1 MHDAAVATG
10 TVSAAAE
17 PEGAAQ
23 ARGAMSHTDELLTR
37 ADQYAATFGFGD
49 LPMRPRLP
57 VVVLTCMDARINL
70 YALLGLREGDLNILR
85 NAGGAATDD
94 VIRSL
99 VVSQRRLA
107 TREIVVIHHR
117 DCGLRSM
124 DEGAFVAD
132 LAREAG
138 QAPPWPLESF
148 GDPATDVRRSVER
161 LEASPFLAYRDA
173 IRGFLYDES
182 SGRLEEVPRLPEEAG
197 RSA

>member
-1 MHDAAVATG
+1 
-10 TVSAAAE
+10 
-17 PEGAAQ
+17 
-23 ARGAMSHTDELLTR
+23 MSHTDELLSR

-49 LPMRPRLP
+49 LPMRPRRP

-70 YALLGLREGDLNILR
+70 YALLGLQEGDLNILR

-99 VVSQRRLA
+99 VVSQRRLG
-107 TREIVVIHHR
+107 TREVMVIHHR

-138 QAPPWPLESF
+138 QQPPWPLASF

-161 LEASPFLAYRDA
+161 LSASPFLAHRDA

-182 SGRLEEVPRLPEEAG
+182 SGRLEEVMPTSGEAG
-197 RSA
+197 PSA